1 VRRAL
6 LAALLLTAT
15 VLSPGTAATVAA
27 QPASLVADPAWYRPV
42 PDGGF
47 VFPVAR
53 SNFFSAMHFDDGWR
67 DPRFRFIDGKWRLVG
82 VHLGIDIVAE
92 KGTPI
97 LAAIGGTVENVG
109 WTFYSGTRIGIR
121 GTDGR
126 YYLYA
131 HTSEVAA
138 GIAPGASVNA
148 GDLLGRVGN
157 TGYGE
162 EGHEDEFI
170 PHLHFGIE
178 GPSEWENPYPALVSA
193 YAAAVAAGRAGEERL
208 LALANDPD
216 AWRAEAEALYT
227 TFGIPLP

>member
-1 VRRAL
+1 MRRAL
-6 LAALLLTAT
+6 LGALLLVSTL
-15 VLSPGTAATVAA
+15 LSPTVAA
-27 QPASLVADPAWYRPV
+27 QPARPIPDPAWYRPV
-42 PDGGF
+42 PDEAGF

-53 SNFFSAMHFDDGWR
+53 SNFFSAMHFGDGWR
-67 DPRFRFIDGKWRLVG
+67 DPRFRFIDGRWQLVG

-97 LAAIGGTVENVG
+97 LAAVGGTVEKVG
-109 WTFYSGTRIGIR
+109 WTFYSGTRVGIR
-121 GTDGR
+121 GSDGR

-131 HTSEVAA
+131 HLSEVAA
-138 GIAPGASVNA
+138 GIGPGASVDA

-162 EGHEDEFI
+162 LGHEDEFV

-178 GPSEWENPYPALVSA
+178 GPSDWENPYPALVSA

-208 LALANDPD
+208 LALANDPE
-216 AWRAEAEALYT
+216 AWRAEADALFT